1 MVRGRGREPS
11 AGAPVLPVASL
22 RAAVDRELAHVSL
35 RRAAREIGLS
45 PNALKNF
52 LNGAVPRRTTRARL
66 ERWLLARPAG
76 AQGPGVRR
84 FVQLIGQV
92 SPDLPSRE
100 AATLGREM
108 SRLILDAYQ
117 RQRIPPPR
125 WVRELLQHYS
135 AGKP

>member
-1 MVRGRGREPS
+1 MVRGRGS
-11 AGAPVLPVASL
+11 GQTAGAPVLPVATL
-22 RAAVDRELAHVSL
+22 RAAVERELATISL

-52 LNGAVPRRTTRARL
+52 LNGAAPRRTTRARL
-66 ERWLLARPAG
+66 ERWLQARPAG
-76 AQGPGVRR
+76 AQGPGVGQ
-84 FVQLIGQV
+84 FVKLVGQV

-125 WVRELLQHYS
+125 WVREILQHY
-135 AGKP
+135 GP

>member
-1 MVRGRGREPS
+1 VE
-11 AGAPVLPVASL
+11 
-22 RAAVDRELAHVSL
+22 RALADISL

-66 ERWLLARPAG
+66 ERWLQTGPAG
-76 AQGPGVRR
+76 AQGPGVRQ
-84 FVQLIGQV
+84 FVRLIGQV

-125 WVRELLQHYS
+125 WVRELLQHYNV
-135 AGKP
+135 GRP